1 MPNQLANSKRRQSL
15 AEHKAVLAAL
25 TKIAEEEN
33 TTVMALL
40 RQAGRDLVKSRMSE
54 PKRAK
59 GLRAEVWKFA
69 PKMPDRFKTAAQ
81 LARFKREQR
90 EFDRVILDLQL
101 AEPSVIQQRNSVV
114 SSLRSVHILEL
125 DHAHAKVPR

>member
-25 TKIAEEEN
+25 EEIAAAEG

-40 RQAGRDLVKSRMSE
+40 RQAARNLVRERLSE
-54 PKRAK
+54 PVRAK
-59 GLRAEVWKFA
+59 ALLPMVWTFA
-69 PKMPDRFKTAAQ
+69 PKLPAHFKTPAQ

-101 AEPSVIQQRNSVV
+101 ATPAAVQQRNSVV
-114 SSLRSVHILEL
+114 PSNRIVHILEL
-125 DHAHAKVPR
+125 DPSHATAR